1 MAAIEADRRQILFDD
16 LLKDHLK
23 FLHGALVELLRDP
36 RYHFLSLLAVHC
48 GSERKLYQLLH
59 VGLRPL
65 RRHLLVLRKSIKD

>member
-1 MAAIEADRRQILFDD
+1 MSTIEADSRQILFDD

-36 RYHFLSLLAVHC
+36 RYHFLSLLAVHG
-48 GSERKLYQLLH
+48 GSERQLNQSLH

-65 RRHLLVLRKSIKD
+65 CRHLLVLRKSVKD